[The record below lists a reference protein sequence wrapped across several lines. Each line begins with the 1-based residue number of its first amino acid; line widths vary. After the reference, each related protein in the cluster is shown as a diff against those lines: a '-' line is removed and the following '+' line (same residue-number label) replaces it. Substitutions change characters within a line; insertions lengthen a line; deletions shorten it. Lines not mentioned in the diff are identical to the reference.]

1 MTDIALTPAAP
12 DEDCPPQVPPIS
24 TALGQEVAAT
34 LAGTLKALAD
44 PLRLRMLS
52 AIAADPRGESCVC
65 DLADLAEVSQPTVSH
80 HLKVLRTVGLLNS
93 ERRGTWV
100 WYSIAPGKSAA
111 VAALLEGFAPAAVAP
126 SVEPETTADAEL
138 ESMDEHIR
146 RLAADLAD
154 ATSQLPRETV
164 TSIVRESYTA
174 LARSAKITRYLVPL
188 TERFA
193 RQRLADLTRNRATA
207 PPQVL
212 FVCVANAGRSQLA
225 AALTW
230 PVRGQGHRPVRR
242 LDPGDGHPPAR
253 ARPRRRHRPR
263 GRRRGVPQAAH
274 RRRHSRCRCRGDHGL
289 RRRLPHRPRSPV
301 RRLGCRRPGTG
312 IAGGTRRYTR
322 RHRCTRQPAPRHL
335 HHRMNERSTDMSDQT
350 PSVLFVCVHNAGRS
364 QMAAGWLRHLA
375 ADRIEVRSAG
385 SMPAEQINP
394 VAVEAMAEEGIDIIA
409 EEPKVLTTEAV
420 QDSDVVITMGCG
432 DACPFFPGKR
442 YEDWKLDD
450 PAGQGI
456 EAVRPIRDEIRSRI
470 ETLTSELLGQ
480 DPALA

>member
-225 AALTW
+225 AALT
-230 PVRGQGHRPVRR
+230 RS
-242 LDPGDGHPPAR
+242 LSE
-253 ARPRRRHRPR
+253 
-263 GRRRGVPQAAH
+263 GRV
-274 RRRHSRCRCRGDHGL
+274 
-289 RRRLPHRPRSPV
+289 
-301 RRLGCRRPGTG
+301 
-312 IAGGTRRYTR
+312 IA
-322 RHRCTRQPAPRHL
+322 
-335 HHRMNERSTDMSDQT
+335 
-350 PSVLFVCVHNAGRS
+350 
-364 QMAAGWLRHLA
+364 
-375 ADRIEVRSAG
+375 RSAG
-385 SMPAEQINP
+385 STPATGIHP
-394 VAVEAMAEEGIDIIA
+394 HVRDLVADIDREAADEA
-409 EEPKVLTTEAV
+409 FPKPLTDDAIRAA
-420 QDSDVVITMGCG
+420 DVVVTMGCG
-432 DACPFFPGKR
+432 DACPIVPGVR
-442 YEDWKLDD
+442 YEDW
-450 PAGQGI
+450 
-456 EAVRPIRDEIRSRI
+456 AV
-470 ETLTSELLGQ
+470 G
-480 DPALA
+480 DPALASPEGLAAIRDDIAARVSRLLATFTTE